1 MRCQLRF
8 RGSLLFLSFV
18 MLGAIAVSACS
29 TGDSAEAGA
38 VGTSATA
45 PLAVTNSSTAMT
57 IENRGSVALIDLK
70 VEIEPRGMRPP
81 FRTTVPRLEAGG
93 TFNAPFNQFRS
104 ADGTPFQRGSH
115 RARTVTFTATDVT
128 GKAVVQEIPFE

>member
-1 MRCQLRF
+1 MRCQFRF
-8 RGSLLFLSFV
+8 RGSLLLLPYV
-18 MLGAIAVSACS
+18 MCGALALSACS
-29 TGDSAEAGA
+29 TGESVEAGA

-45 PLAVTNSSTAMT
+45 PLTVTNSSTAMT

-81 FRTTVPRLEAGG
+81 FRTTVPRIEAGG
-93 TFNAPFNQFRS
+93 TFNVPFNQFRS

-115 RARTVTFTATDVT
+115 RAQSVTFTATDAA
-128 GKAVVQEIPFE
+128 GKAVVQEMPFE